1 MLKTMSLAPND
12 QEQKMSRL
20 NRQQGQQE
28 LPSMV
33 YIVCP
38 RERNFLVLLLSMLT
52 APTPKVL
59 VLDAKRKPG
68 LAVNAPWV
76 SIDVLIVVL
85 SIQWKQYCKV

>member
-1 MLKTMSLAPND
+1 
-12 QEQKMSRL
+12 
-20 NRQQGQQE
+20 
-28 LPSMV
+28 
-33 YIVCP
+33 
-38 RERNFLVLLLSMLT
+38 MLT